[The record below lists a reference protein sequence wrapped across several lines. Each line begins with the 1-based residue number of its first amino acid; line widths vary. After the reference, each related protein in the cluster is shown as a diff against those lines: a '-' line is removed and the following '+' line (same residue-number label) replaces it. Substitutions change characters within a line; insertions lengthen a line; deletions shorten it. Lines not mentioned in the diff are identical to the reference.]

1 MTRRRKVTPPGWEE
15 QEELTCP
22 LCGRVMP
29 DGSWNE
35 HHLVPATFK
44 GTEKVALHRICHD
57 TLHRTFT
64 EREMQKYYNTIDRLM
79 ERVEIQSFVDWVKKQ
94 PNDYYSK
101 PKETKDRKRKRR

>member
-44 GTEKVALHRICHD
+44 GTEKVALHKICHNAIHMNI
-57 TLHRTFT
+57 TN
-64 EREMQKYYNTIDRLM
+64 RELKNNFNSIPQLLTHPGIQKFIK
-79 ERVEIQSFVDWVKKQ
+79 WVS
-94 PNDYYSK
+94 SK
-101 PKETKDRKRKRR
+101 SPDFYKGFKGQKVTY